1 MTYNFKILGFILLS
15 LIALII
21 GSTTDYLGQVFQD
34 LTSSK
39 QDPAQENTNNPNKQS
54 PTPTITKNFDVV
66 VYGDELQGV
75 CAAIWAKKTLGD
87 EGKVTLVRSNAA
99 KEPLGGLLTR
109 GGLAFLDYDKTNW
122 YNQPVAQCFRDFLT
136 RTKVVVS
143 CLAAD
148 KAEQA
153 MTEMLAEAGVSIIH
167 DSPLM
172 PHVENQTIQYVDV
185 KASNI
190 RLQADSYI
198 DATQDAELARKASL
212 AYYRG
217 YESQSP
223 ELANETLSVSLV
235 PLITGLSIS
244 ELRAIEQKIF
254 SNGDL
259 MNQIETSIR
268 NNEDAEGV
276 RFWLSNFRTPL
287 YHSSADGY
295 YHKSIA
301 FGAAYQLH
309 RNQPFGLEG
318 FFLDRSNIC
327 LLPDNSL
334 SWNGLLFKYQV
345 EQLLELEENERRPT
359 QEMKEEMIAFEAWL
373 RQLSGKE
380 DVRVIIPQE
389 IYIRHTLSI
398 KDVINPLTGQEIIKG
413 GTTPEKSIGS
423 FSYNFDLRGGVN
435 GLAIRVPPIPVYNF
449 GIENTLARNVNN
461 LAIVGRSS
469 GYVGMAVSV
478 GRIQTVNIYQGQGV
492 GVAAGIAKQLGVP
505 LNTITSPQVRKTLE
519 NLTGLT
525 TQLYGRDTTQG
536 VDYSNIK

>member
-1 MTYNFKILGFILLS
+1 MTYNFKILGLLLLG
-15 LIALII
+15 LITLII
-21 GSTTDYLGQVFQD
+21 GSTTDYFGQIFPDLSNSQQD
-34 LTSSK
+34 LAKDNNNNLNNQSSV
-39 QDPAQENTNNPNKQS
+39 S
-54 PTPTITKNFDVV
+54 LTIKNFDIV
-66 VYGDELQGV
+66 VYGDELQGI

-87 EGKVTLVRSNAA
+87 EGKVALVRSNSAD
-99 KEPLGGLLTR
+99 KPLGGLLTR

-122 YNQPVAQCFRDFLT
+122 YNQPVAQCFRDFLN
-136 RTKVVVS
+136 RAKVVVS

-148 KAEQA
+148 RAQQA
-153 MTEMLAEAGVSIIH
+153 MEEMLAEAGVSIIH
-167 DSPLM
+167 ESPLI
-172 PHVENQTIQYVDV
+172 PQVENQAIQYVDV
-185 KASNI
+185 PQSNV
-190 RLQADSYI
+190 RLQANSYI
-198 DATQDAELARKASL
+198 DATQDAELARKAGL

-235 PLITGLSIS
+235 PLITGLTIAD
-244 ELRAIEQKIF
+244 LRAIESQIF
-254 SNGDL
+254 SNGAL

-268 NNEDAEGV
+268 ENTDAEGA
-276 RFWLSNFRTPL
+276 RFWLSNFRVPL
-287 YHSSADGY
+287 YQSSPDGY

-301 FGAAYQLH
+301 FGVAYKLH
-309 RNQPFGLEG
+309 RNLPFGLEG

-345 EQLLELEENERRPT
+345 EQLLQIEENGRRPT
-359 QEMKEEMIAFEAWL
+359 QEMQEEMVAFEAWL
-373 RQLSGKE
+373 QELSGKE

-398 KDVINPLTGQEIIKG
+398 KDVIDPLTGQEILKG
-413 GTTPEKSIGS
+413 GTKPENSIGS

-435 GLAIRVPPIPVYNF
+435 GLSISIPPIPVYNF
-449 GIENTLARNVNN
+449 GIENTLARDVNN

-492 GVAAGIAKQLGVP
+492 GIAAGIAKQLGVP
-505 LNTITSPQVRKTLE
+505 LNSITSPQVRKTIE

-525 TQLYGRDTTQG
+525 TQLYGKDTTQG
-536 VDYSNIK
+536 VDYRNIK

>member
-1 MTYNFKILGFILLS
+1 MTYNFKILGFILVG
-15 LIALII
+15 LIALTI
-21 GSTTDYLGQVFQD
+21 GSTTDSFGQLFQTIIN
-34 LTSSK
+34 LQ
-39 QDPAQENTNNPNKQS
+39 QDSNTNTNNLNNQS
-54 PTPTITKNFDVV
+54 PEPIITKNFDVV
-66 VYGDELQGV
+66 VYGDELQGI

-87 EGKVTLVRSNAA
+87 EGKVALVRSNTAN
-99 KEPLGGLLTR
+99 EPLGGLLTR

-122 YNQPVAQCFRDFLT
+122 SNQPVAQCFRDFLK
-136 RTKVVVS
+136 RANVVVS

-148 KAEQA
+148 RAEQA
-153 MTEMLAEAGVSIIH
+153 MQEMLAEAGVSIIH
-167 DSPLM
+167 ESSLI
-172 PHVENQTIQYVDV
+172 PHIENQIIQYVDV
-185 KASNI
+185 KDSNV
-190 RLQADSYI
+190 RLQANSYI
-198 DATQDAELARKASL
+198 DATQDAELARKAGL

-223 ELANETLSVSLV
+223 ELANETLSVSIV
-235 PLITGLSIS
+235 PLITGLTIS

-254 SNGDL
+254 SNSNL
-259 MNQIETSIR
+259 MKQIETTIKD
-268 NNEDAEGV
+268 NEDAEGA
-276 RFWLSNFRTPL
+276 RFWLSNFRVPL

-309 RNQPFGLEG
+309 RHLTFSLEG

-345 EQLLELEENERRPT
+345 NQLLEIEENGRSPT
-359 QEMKEEMIAFEAWL
+359 EEMKEELVAFEAWL
-373 RQLSGKE
+373 RGLSGKE
-380 DVRVIIPQE
+380 DVKVIIPQE

-398 KDVINPLTGQEIIKG
+398 RDVINPLTGQEILKG
-413 GTTPEKSIGS
+413 GTTPENSIGS

-435 GLAIRVPPIPVYNF
+435 GLSIRIPPIPIYNF
-449 GIENTLARNVNN
+449 GIENTLARDVNN

-492 GVAAGIAKQLGVP
+492 GVAAGITKQLGVP
-505 LNTITSPQVRKTLE
+505 LNTITSAQVRKTLE
-519 NLTGLT
+519 NITGLT
-525 TQLYGRDTTQG
+525 TKLYGRDTTQG
-536 VDYSNIK
+536 VDYSNIQ

>member
-1 MTYNFKILGFILLS
+1 MVV

-21 GSTTDYLGQVFQD
+21 GSTTDSFGQLFQ
-34 LTSSK
+34 TIINSQ
-39 QDPAQENTNNPNKQS
+39 QDADTDTNNPNNHS
-54 PTPTITKNFDVV
+54 SAPIITKNFDVV
-66 VYGDELQGV
+66 VYGDELQGI

-87 EGKVTLVRSNAA
+87 EGKVALVRSNAA
-99 KEPLGGLLTR
+99 NEPLGGLLTR

-122 YNQPVAQCFRDFLT
+122 YNQPVAQCFRDFLK
-136 RTKVVVS
+136 RANVVVS

-148 KAEQA
+148 RAEQA
-153 MTEMLAEAGVSIIH
+153 MQEMLAEAGVSIINE
-167 DSPLM
+167 SPLI
-172 PHVENQTIQYVDV
+172 PHIENQTIQYVDV
-185 KASNI
+185 QQSNI

-198 DATQDAELARKASL
+198 DATQDAELARKAGL

-223 ELANETLSVSLV
+223 ELANETLSVSIV
-235 PLITGLSIS
+235 PLITGLTIS

-254 SNGDL
+254 DNSDL
-259 MNQIETSIR
+259 MSQIETSIR
-268 NNEDAEGV
+268 DNEDPEGA

-309 RNQPFGLEG
+309 RHLPFSLEG

-345 EQLLELEENERRPT
+345 NQLIEIEENGRRPT
-359 QEMKEEMIAFEAWL
+359 QEMKEELVAFEAWL
-373 RQLSGKE
+373 RELSGKE

-398 KDVINPLTGQEIIKG
+398 RDVINPLTGQEIIKG
-413 GTTPEKSIGS
+413 GTTPENSIGS

-435 GLAIRVPPIPVYNF
+435 GLSIRIPPIPIYNF
-449 GIENTLARNVNN
+449 GIENTLGRDVNN

-478 GRIQTVNIYQGQGV
+478 GRIQTVNIYQGQGA
-492 GVAAGIAKQLGVP
+492 GVAAGVAKQLGVP

-519 NLTGLT
+519 TITGLT

-536 VDYSNIK
+536 VDYSNIQ

>member
-1 MTYNFKILGFILLS
+1 MTYNFKILGLLLLS
-15 LIALII
+15 LIALTI
-21 GSTTDYLGQVFQD
+21 GSTTGYFGQVFTD
-34 LTSSK
+34 LIGSK
-39 QDPAQENTNNPNKQS
+39 QDTTRDNNQS
-54 PTPTITKNFDVV
+54 PVPITTKNFDVV

-87 EGKVTLVRSNAA
+87 EGKVTLVRSNPAD
-99 KEPLGGLLTR
+99 EPLGGLLTR

-122 YNQPVAQCFRDFLT
+122 YNQPVAQCFRDFLN
-136 RTKVVVS
+136 RAQVVVS

-148 KAEQA
+148 RAEQA
-153 MTEMLAEAGVSIIH
+153 MAEMLAEAGVSII
-167 DSPLM
+167 DESPLI
-172 PHVENQTIQYVDV
+172 PQVENQAIQYVDIPQ
-185 KASNI
+185 SNI
-190 RLQADSYI
+190 RLQANSYI
-198 DATQDAELARKASL
+198 DATQDAELARKAGL

-235 PLITGLSIS
+235 PLITGLTIA
-244 ELRAIEQKIF
+244 ELRAIENQIF

-259 MNQIETSIR
+259 MNQIETNIR
-268 NNEDAEGV
+268 ESTDAEGA
-276 RFWLSNFRTPL
+276 RFWLSNFRVPL
-287 YHSSADGY
+287 YQSSPDGY

-301 FGAAYQLH
+301 FGVAYQIH
-309 RNQPFGLEG
+309 RNLPFSLEG
-318 FFLDRSNIC
+318 FFLDKSNIC

-345 EQLLELEENERRPT
+345 EELLQIEENARKPT
-359 QEMKEEMIAFEAWL
+359 QEMQEEMVAFEAWL
-373 RQLSGKE
+373 RELSGQE
-380 DVRVIIPQE
+380 DVRVIVPQE

-398 KDVINPLTGQEIIKG
+398 KDVIDPLTGQEIIKG
-413 GTTPEKSIGS
+413 GTTPENSIGS

-435 GLAIRVPPIPVYNF
+435 GLSIRIPPVPVYNF
-449 GIENTLARNVNN
+449 GIENTLARNINN

-492 GVAAGIAKQLGVP
+492 GVAAAIAKQLDVP
-505 LNTITSPQVRKTLE
+505 LNTITSPQVRQTLE

-525 TQLYGRDTTQG
+525 TKLYGRDTAQG
-536 VDYSNIK
+536 VDYPNIQ